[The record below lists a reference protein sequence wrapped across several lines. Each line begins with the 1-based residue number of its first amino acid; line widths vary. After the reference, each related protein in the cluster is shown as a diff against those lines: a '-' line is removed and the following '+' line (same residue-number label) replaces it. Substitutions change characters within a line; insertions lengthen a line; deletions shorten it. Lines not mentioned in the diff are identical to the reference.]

1 LALKYTENQRRKLI
15 MSLDLDKTLKKN
27 RVPVIVGIIVLLA
40 FPLVYGVYN
49 NLKEKKQVKYADQI
63 FAFSQKELKELRD
76 GQLKPSDFINSFSKL
91 QDETSHFEGNF
102 PILLEAAEILD
113 GKNELA
119 AAKEILELGQ
129 KNYSNNYEKILIGLR
144 LSAVYEDLGEN
155 DKAITLLEE
164 MANSKVKILE
174 GKIYLD
180 LGRLYKKS
188 NNPVKAKEKFQYVL
202 NNFDEEVY
210 KKLAQLNLQAK

>member
-1 LALKYTENQRRKLI
+1 
-15 MSLDLDKTLKKN
+15 MSLDSDNTLKKY
-27 RVPVIVGIIVLLA
+27 RVPIIVGIVVLLA

-49 NLKEKKQVKYADQI
+49 NLKEKKQAKYGDQV
-63 FAFSQKELKELRD
+63 FAFSQKELKELKD
-76 GQLKPSDFINSFSKL
+76 GNLKPSDFINSFSKL
-91 QDETSHFEGNF
+91 QDDTSNF
-102 PILLEAAEILD
+102 SSNLPVLLEAAEILNE
-113 GKNELA
+113 KNELA

-129 KNYSNNYEKILIGLR
+129 KNYTNKYAKILLGLR

-164 MANSKVKILE
+164 MINSKTKILE

-180 LGRLYKKS
+180 LGRLYKKV
-188 NNPVKAKEKFQYVL
+188 NNPAKAKEKFQYVL

>member
-1 LALKYTENQRRKLI
+1 

-27 RVPVIVGIIVLLA
+27 RGPVIIGIVVLLA

-49 NLKEKKQVKYADQI
+49 NLKEKKQIKFADQI
-63 FAFSQKELKELRD
+63 FAFSQKELKELKE

-91 QDETSHFEGNF
+91 QDETSHYDANF
-102 PILLEAAEILD
+102 PILLEAAEIL
-113 GKNELA
+113 GEKNELA
-119 AAKEILELGQ
+119 SAKELLELGQ
-129 KNYSNNYEKILIGLR
+129 KNYSNNYEKILLGLR

-155 DKAITLLEE
+155 EKAITLLEE

-180 LGRLYKKS
+180 LGRLYKKA

>member
-129 KNYSNNYEKILIGLR
+129 KNYSSNYEKILIGLR

>member
-1 LALKYTENQRRKLI
+1 

-27 RVPVIVGIIVLLA
+27 RGPVIIGIVVLLA

-49 NLKEKKQVKYADQI
+49 NLKEKKQVKFADQI
-63 FAFSQKELKELRD
+63 FAFSQKELKELRE

-91 QDETSHFEGNF
+91 QDETSHFDANF

-119 AAKEILELGQ
+119 AAKDLLEAGQ
-129 KNYSNNYEKILIGLR
+129 KNYSNNYEKILLGLR

-155 DKAITLLEE
+155 EKAITLLEE
-164 MANSKVKILE
+164 MASSKVKILE

-180 LGRLYKKS
+180 LGRLYKKA

>member
-1 LALKYTENQRRKLI
+1 
-15 MSLDLDKTLKKN
+15 MSLDLEKTLKKN
-27 RVPVIVGIIVLLA
+27 RGPFIIGIVVLLT
-40 FPLVYGVYN
+40 FPIVYGVYN
-49 NLKEKKQVKYADQI
+49 NLKEKKQVKFSDQI
-63 FAFSQKELKELRD
+63 FAFSQKELKELKD

-91 QDETSHFEGNF
+91 QGETSYFDANF

-113 GKNELA
+113 EKNELA
-119 AAKEILELGQ
+119 SAKDLLEAGQ
-129 KNYSNNYEKILIGLR
+129 KNYSNNYEKILLGLR

-155 DKAITLLEE
+155 EKAITLLEE

-180 LGRLYKKS
+180 LGRLYKKA

>member
-1 LALKYTENQRRKLI
+1 

-27 RVPVIVGIIVLLA
+27 RGPVIIGIVVLLA

-49 NLKEKKQVKYADQI
+49 NLKEKKQVKFADQI
-63 FAFSQKELKELRD
+63 FAFSQKELKELKE

-91 QDETSHFEGNF
+91 QDETSHFDANF

-119 AAKEILELGQ
+119 AAKDLLEAGQ
-129 KNYSNNYEKILIGLR
+129 KNYSNNYEKILLGLR

-155 DKAITLLEE
+155 EKAITLLEE

-188 NNPVKAKEKFQYVL
+188 NNPAKAKEKFQYVL